1 MDYVLIDFDDLEF
14 FERCGAGSFGF
25 GSVYRAR
32 WKSREKEVAV
42 KKLSTL
48 GNEAS
53 DFTPIFSLYTPLTAL
68 ISVYSSIV

>member
-14 FERCGAGSFGF
+14 FERCGVGSF

-42 KKLSTL
+42 KELSTL

-53 DFTPIFSLYTPLTAL
+53 DFTQFFPCTRH
-68 ISVYSSIV
+68 